1 MPVMIDGVNVQLFS
15 ECNTN
20 APFPAPDET
29 PRRAQPKI
37 DIIFPEVFF
46 PSNKTYLALGEAKI
60 REVVKVHHELVRHS
74 KIGHLYPQ
82 EEEAFIA
89 ATTKIE
95 DFFVQ
100 MLGGKDLY
108 TSVQGHP
115 RLRDRHFPFEVTET
129 GRDIWL
135 MSFRKALKQC
145 AVPKE
150 LLPEIWNWVESIS
163 IRMINRRTS
172 MEMVKRYPYE
182 SIDSYFNAE

>member
-15 ECNTN
+15 ECDTN
-20 APFPAPDET
+20 APFPIADET

-37 DIIFPEVFF
+37 DMIFPEVLF
-46 PSNKTYLALGEAKI
+46 PSNQTYLALGEAKI

-150 LLPEIWNWVESIS
+150 LLPEIWTWVESIS

-182 SIDSYFNAE
+182 SIQSYFDAQ

>member
-1 MPVMIDGVNVQLFS
+1 MPVMIDGIQVQLFS
-15 ECNTN
+15 ECDTN
-20 APFPAPDET
+20 APFPVADES
-29 PRRAQPKI
+29 PRRAHPKI
-37 DIIFPEVFF
+37 DMIFPELFF
-46 PSNKTYLALGEAKI
+46 PSNRTYLALGEAKI

-82 EEEAFIA
+82 EEAAFIA
-89 ATTKIE
+89 TTSKIE

-115 RLRDRHFPFEVTET
+115 KLRDRHFPFEVTET

-150 LLPEIWNWVESIS
+150 LLPEIWNWVEAIS

-182 SIDSYFNAE
+182 SICSYFDAE